1 MSVMH
6 LWAIGIGA
14 AALALPV
21 VIHRLTRPKP
31 VVWETSTFRFIKGA
45 MQERQARHRLRD
57 FIILALRTAAVA
69 LLAIAFARPLVSD
82 NADAVGPDVAIV
94 RVVVLDASQ
103 SMAAG
108 ERGIP
113 LFERA
118 RAAAAEHFAYRP
130 GATANLIVAATQAEP
145 AFARPSTNFTALRD
159 ELARVQ
165 VRSERFDVAAAV
177 NAAASMFSDAP
188 TARRELIFIS
198 DFQRAGWSRADF
210 AAIPADVLITFE
222 SVAPAKPLENF
233 AIVSAKCR
241 VRSTRGHE
249 AFVEIEAA
257 NHTPLAK
264 KIDVEVRLGDALQRL
279 QGSVPAQG
287 RATLTGEFELTGA
300 ESSGWRWGEA
310 RIVVGDDDLP
320 ADDIRPLVG
329 RLRPTPTIALVTRQP
344 VGEKGTSSYFLAT
357 ALTPGGEAKVRAE
370 KTAAAATATNAAG
383 VPATEKARLLRVD
396 PARSTAESIA
406 SADVIVVDHPDKLGD
421 EWIAQLI
428 SAARRGRTI
437 VYAAAQP
444 IDAVNLHRLA
454 AAGGADWRFPVDYSP
469 PAGGRRRADLLLAD
483 VKADRPP
490 FAVFGEQAGRITST
504 LRFQGGLATKL
515 RADALA
521 DDVLASFG
529 DRSVFLAVGSLA
541 AGKIAVVNA
550 DLETSSLTR
559 TQAFVPLLTEL
570 IDLLVA
576 RDDSADAVECGTSLA
591 AYLPTDAGRAA
602 DLRPLGPDNEPI
614 GRLRDESLGPFWEV
628 AAVRKPGVYRVVR
641 GDSAA
646 TSAAAPTLFAAAA
659 VVPAEESDLRT
670 LPPDV
675 LTDRIAAG
683 RPTTFRGVASRRE
696 KNDDWWVWLASLG
709 VCCLLVEVVALKAFR
724 T

>member
-14 AALALPV
+14 AALALPL

-69 LLAIAFARPLVSD
+69 LLAIAFARPMVGD

-94 RVVVLDASQ
+94 RVIVLDASQ

-145 AFARPSTNFTALRD
+145 AFARPSANFTALRD

-177 NAAASMFSDAP
+177 NAAAAMFADAP

-210 AAIPADVLITFE
+210 ASIPADVLITFE
-222 SVAPAKPLENF
+222 SVAPAKPLDNL
-233 AIVSAKCR
+233 AMVGAKCR
-241 VRSTRGHE
+241 VRSTRGRE

-264 KIDVEVRLGDALQRL
+264 KIDVEVRLGDAMQRL

-287 RATLTGEFELTGA
+287 RATLTGEFELAGA
-300 ESSGWRWGEA
+300 ESGGWRWGEA
-310 RIVVGDDDLP
+310 RIVGGDDDLP
-320 ADDIRPLVG
+320 ADDVRPLVG
-329 RLRPTPTIALVTRQP
+329 RLRPAPTIALVTRQP
-344 VGEKGTSSYFLAT
+344 AGENGTSSYFLAT
-357 ALTPGGEAKVRAE
+357 ALTPGGEAKTRAD
-370 KTAAAATATNAAG
+370 KATAPAGTPAA
-383 VPATEKARLLRVD
+383 EKARLLRVD

-421 EWIAQLI
+421 EWISQLV

-454 AAGGADWRFPVDYSP
+454 AAGGADWRFPVDYAP
-469 PAGGRRRADLLLAD
+469 PAGGRPRADLLLAE
-483 VKADRPP
+483 VKTDRPP
-490 FAVFGEQAGRITST
+490 FAVFGEQAGRTVST
-504 LRFQGGLATKL
+504 LRFHGGLTTKL

-529 DRSVFLAVGSLA
+529 DHSVFLAVGSLA
-541 AGKIAVVNA
+541 AGKVAVVNA
-550 DLETSSLTR
+550 DLEASSLAR

-570 IDLLVA
+570 IDSLVA
-576 RDDSADAVECGTSLA
+576 RDDSADAVDCGTSLA

-602 DLRPLGPDNEPI
+602 DLRPLGPDGEPI

-628 AAVRKPGVYRVVR
+628 AVVRKPGVCRVTR
-641 GDSAA
+641 SDAA
-646 TSAAAPTLFAAAA
+646 GAAAGAPTLFAAAV

-683 RPTTFRGVASRRE
+683 RPTTFRGVAEKRE